1 MNKETLKH
9 LIENTLKKYE
19 GEENIHEVINKLR
32 EELNDTL
39 NLFLEQNYVVESD
52 FPIEFE
58 NELRQWKIHSDGNIF
73 VRPKK
78 GPERIVCNIAI
89 KPTGE
94 IESYD

>member
-1 MNKETLKH
+1 MNKDGIRILA
-9 LIENTLKKYE
+9 ENTLKKYE
-19 GEENIHEVINKLR
+19 GEENIHEVISKLR

-39 NLFLEQNYVVESD
+39 NLFLAQNYVVESD

-58 NELRQWKIHSDGNIF
+58 NELGQWKIHSDGNTF

-78 GPERIVCNIAI
+78 GTERIVCNITI

-94 IESYD
+94 IESYE